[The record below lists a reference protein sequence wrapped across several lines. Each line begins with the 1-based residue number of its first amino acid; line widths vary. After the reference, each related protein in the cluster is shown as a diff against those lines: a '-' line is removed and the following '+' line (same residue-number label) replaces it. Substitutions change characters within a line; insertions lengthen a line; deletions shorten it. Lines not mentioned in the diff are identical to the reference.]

1 MNHVQK
7 AKCVNDAQKVK
18 RVNPV
23 EKQKENL
30 ARENEPEYE

>member
-7 AKCVNDAQKVK
+7 AKCMNHAQKVK

>member
-7 AKCVNDAQKVK
+7 AKCVNHAQKVK